1 MTERG
6 RIPALAFEGDER
18 PRFALRDPEPLVN
31 VARGRPEEHQRVE
44 RPVDDDAEQATQ
56 LPVDL
61 WFLGMSFVVPPLLK
75 TYAELQG
82 TIRPGEYLILAESRE
97 RANDVE
103 GARRS
108 RQVGDVLA

>member
-61 WFLGMSFVVPPLLK
+61 WFLGMSFPAI
-75 TYAELQG
+75 AEDVCGIAGDDPSGRVFDSRREQG
-82 TIRPGEYLILAESRE
+82 ACE
-97 RANDVE
+97 RCRG
-103 GARRS
+103 GA
-108 RQVGDVLA
+108 A